1 MVREKKPIHRVQMVQ
16 LLLEKIA
23 LATSFQ
29 EMIDPGTMR
38 LFEKRAAGMKIIA
51 YRRVN
56 FDDADCSW
64 TT

>member
-51 YRRVN
+51 YRRI
-56 FDDADCSW
+56 
-64 TT
+64 